1 MTTPTITEQAHN
13 KVDTLAADEVDSTD
27 SEVRYMAYA
36 SRLRTALRA
45 STRYVAYVS
54 TPCHPLLAARVY
66 DDADLVFRPAT

>member
-1 MTTPTITEQAHN
+1 MSPPTITEQAQKEVN
-13 KVDTLAADEVDSTD
+13 ALADKEVDSTD

-54 TPCHPLLAARVY
+54 TPSTL
-66 DDADLVFRPAT
+66 FSK